1 MRMVTEWTVGCC
13 CCCCCCCSCSDYY
26 SDCLG
31 LQYLSLSLTEE
42 NIVKKNKERKE
53 KGEEAD
59 KVDERITSTSTKIGK
74 YRACKQTAFLV
85 ILFAATRLRRTKNFS
100 NFRSKLR

>member
-1 MRMVTEWTVGCC
+1 
-13 CCCCCCCSCSDYY
+13 
-26 SDCLG
+26 
-31 LQYLSLSLTEE
+31 LSLSLTEE

-59 KVDERITSTSTKIGK
+59 KVDERIPSTKIGK

-85 ILFAATRLRRTKNFS
+85 TLFAATRLRRTKNFS